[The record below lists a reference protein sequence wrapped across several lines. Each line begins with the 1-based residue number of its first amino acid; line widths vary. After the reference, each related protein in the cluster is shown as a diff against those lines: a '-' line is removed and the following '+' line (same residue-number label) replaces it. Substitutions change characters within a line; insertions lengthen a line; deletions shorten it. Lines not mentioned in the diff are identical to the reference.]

1 MYESIPGYLKGF
13 IDGGFFWYT
22 LAGLL
27 LFFIFD
33 SLKNNLGERSRWTL
47 VHLLFGGY
55 IFSLAG
61 VMLSPWRA
69 SGGLIY
75 PTEWFSLSEWQS
87 GSFLPSPFPT
97 GNSSC
102 FLPRHGMSFLQESW
116 SAH

>member
-47 VHLLFGGY
+47 VHLFFGGY
-55 IFSLAG
+55 IFTLAG
-61 VMLSPWRA
+61 VQPLRMAERFVFYPRLFRLEIRA
-69 SGGLIY
+69 A
-75 PTEWFSLSEWQS
+75 
-87 GSFLPSPFPT
+87 SFRAM
-97 GNSSC
+97 G
-102 FLPRHGMSFLQESW
+102 
-116 SAH
+116 